1 MPVFVEQEAILTLF
15 EETRSATLS
24 AIAELDWTL
33 SLEEF
38 GWRGADIL
46 HHLTAWELEVARAL
60 AAEQAGQPYTPPDSR
75 AIFNLFVFQTQR
87 NTSPEQA
94 VERWQAARA
103 EVIERVLAL
112 EWPAYGRR
120 LNTPGGWLFIGELAK
135 QLIAHEQ
142 GHIRAV
148 LRQAGRDQPYDT
160 WGG

>member
-15 EETRSATLS
+15 EETRAATLS
-24 AIAELDWTL
+24 AIAGLDWTL
-33 SLEEF
+33 PLEEF

-60 AAEQAGQPYTPPDSR
+60 AAERAGQPYTAPESR

-87 NTSPEQA
+87 NASPEQA

-103 EVIERVLAL
+103 DLIAGVLAL

-120 LNTPGGWLFIGELAK
+120 LSTPVGQMFIGELAK
-135 QLIAHEQ
+135 HLIAHEQ

-148 LRQAGRDQPYDT
+148 LLQAGRDQPYDT